1 MTSVQHVLDLARDAQ
16 GGTLLVSGEAGIG
29 KSRLVRAMVDK
40 ARALGFVA
48 LQGACFEADRALPYA
63 PVLDLVR
70 MLATTTSPAL
80 AAHYFA
86 PAGPELVTLLPAL
99 GSIFPEL
106 TPRPVL
112 DPDEDRRR
120 LFHSLTESLQALSRV
135 QPLLVVIE
143 DVHWSDDASLDLVLH
158 LARSIRPLRTALVL
172 TFRSDDVGARLARL
186 LADIDRA
193 RYASE
198 IPLRPLDQA
207 DVAAML
213 GAIFGADS
221 AFDSTFIARLHALTE
236 GNPFFVEEVLKALVV
251 DGDLVRTGDTWHAR
265 PLEQVRVPRTAKE
278 AVGRRLAG
286 LSAAAREVS
295 SVAAVAG
302 RRFDFELLGELT
314 THGEAELLSL
324 VKELIAAQ
332 LVVEESADRFAFRHA
347 LTRET
352 IRTGLLARER
362 VALHR
367 AIAAA
372 LERRYAGATQ
382 NVADALAYHTFEAG
396 DWTAARHHA
405 LVAAAHALEL
415 GAAGEALQ
423 QFERAVTATLMLGLR
438 PDASLLVARGR
449 AHETLGAFARA
460 ADDFEAALDA
470 ARADGDRRAQ
480 GVALHALGMLWA
492 ARDYDRAGRYRRE
505 ALEVARATN
514 DQTLVAR
521 SLNRVGNWYV
531 NREDPHSGIPYHNEA
546 LAMFEQMDDRRGVA
560 ETVDLLAMAN
570 HIAGA
575 QDTAVR
581 LYERSVGLFTA
592 LGDRRGLANALA
604 VLVACGPS
612 HHSSP
617 GPVCGS
623 AHTAE
628 LLTSERA
635 VRLTSEM
642 GWRAGEAFARYLIA
656 DCVAWRGEFTRALQ
670 RARESLA
677 IAEEIE
683 HLEWQCGARRVL
695 GAIALDLHALP
706 EALAHL
712 DAAYHIARRL
722 GSAIW
727 TRWTAAPY
735 AIAQARAGRTRGAE
749 EVLDEVDRI
758 VPGPVATEPSGG
770 RAPHTLGERYLA
782 LARAEVALAS
792 GAPTAALAA
801 LGEMDGDRTPVVAL
815 LRAQASSA
823 LERWDDAATWLQAAR
838 TGARAQDARPL
849 LWRIGA
855 AEGRMHLARRE
866 RLEARRAF
874 DAARADAAELL
885 STLDEPDLVTAF
897 RSHVDAVAP
906 PAAERS
912 TRQAA
917 KAAYGGLTRRER
929 ETAALVAQGKSN
941 RVIARTL
948 GIGERTVE
956 GYVAAALSKLGFT
969 SRSQLAVWAAEQGL
983 VRHQPGPERHRV

>member
-1 MTSVQHVLDLARDAQ
+1 
-16 GGTLLVSGEAGIG
+16 
-29 KSRLVRAMVDK
+29 MVEN
-40 ARALGFVA
+40 ARALGFVV
-48 LQGACFEADRALPYA
+48 LQGACFEADRSHPYA
-63 PVLDLVR
+63 PVLDMVR
-70 MLATTTSPAL
+70 ALATTTSPAL

-86 PAGPELVTLLPAL
+86 PAGPELVTLVPEL

-106 TPRPVL
+106 TPRSVL

-120 LFHSLTESLQALSRV
+120 LFHSLTESVQALSRV
-135 QPLLVVIE
+135 QPLLIVIE
-143 DVHWSDDASLDLVLH
+143 DVHWSDDASLDLILH

-172 TFRSDDVGARLARL
+172 TFRSDEVGARLARL
-186 LADIDRA
+186 LADLDRA
-193 RYASE
+193 RSASE
-198 IPLRPLDQA
+198 ISLRPLDQS

-213 GAIFGADS
+213 DAIFGPDSEFDS
-221 AFDSTFIARLHALTE
+221 AFIAKLHALTE
-236 GNPFFVEEVLKALVV
+236 GNPFFVEEVLKSLVV
-251 DGDLVRTGDTWHAR
+251 GGDLVRTGETWHAR
-265 PLEQVRVPRTAKE
+265 PLDHVHVPRTAKE

-286 LSAAAREVS
+286 LSPAAREVA

-302 RRFDFELLGELT
+302 RRFDFESLGELT
-314 THGEAELLSL
+314 SHDEAELLSL

-372 LERRYAGATQ
+372 LERRHAGATQ

-396 DWTAARHHA
+396 DWAAARPHA
-405 LVAAAHALEL
+405 LAAATHALNL
-415 GAAGEALQ
+415 GAATEALQ

-438 PDASLLVARGR
+438 PDVSLLVARGR
-449 AHETLGAFARA
+449 ANETLGAFAKA
-460 ADDFEAALDA
+460 ADDFAAALDA

-505 ALEVARATN
+505 ALEMARATD
-514 DQTLVAR
+514 DQKLVAS
-521 SLNRVGNWYV
+521 SLNRVGNWFV

-546 LAMFEQMDDRRGVA
+546 LAMFEQADDRRGVA

-575 QDTAVR
+575 QDTAVQ
-581 LYERSVGLFTA
+581 LYERSVALFTA

-612 HHSSP
+612 HHASG
-617 GPVCGS
+617 GPVCAS
-623 AHTAE
+623 ATTAE

-635 VRLTSEM
+635 IRLTSEM
-642 GWRAGEAFARYLIA
+642 GWRAGEAFARYLLA
-656 DCVAWRGEFTRALQ
+656 DCLAWRGEFTRALQ

-706 EALAHL
+706 EALVQFEAAHQ
-712 DAAYHIARRL
+712 IALRL
-722 GSAIW
+722 GSATWI
-727 TRWTAAPY
+727 RWTAAPY
-735 AIAQARAGRTRGAE
+735 AIALARAGRIDRAE
-749 EVLDEVDRI
+749 AVLDDVGRS
-758 VPGPVATEPSGG
+758 VHGAGAPGTTGERGP
-770 RAPHTLGERYLA
+770 RTLGERFLA

-792 GAPTAALAA
+792 GAPVDALAA
-801 LGEMDGDRTPVVAL
+801 LDGMDAEGTPLVAL

-823 LERWDDAATWLQAAR
+823 LERWDDAVSWLHV
-838 TGARAQDARPL
+838 AQVEAHAQGARPL

-855 AEGRMHLARRE
+855 TEGAMNLAQRQ

-874 DAARADAAELL
+874 DAARAEAAELL
-885 STLDEPDLVTAF
+885 SALDEPDLVAAF

-906 PAAERS
+906 AAAERT

-929 ETAALVAQGKSN
+929 ETAALVADGKSN
-941 RVIARTL
+941 RAIARTL

-956 GYVAAALSKLGFT
+956 GYVAAGMSKLGFK

-983 VRHQPGPERHRV
+983 VRPRPGTGRTRV